1 MEKKL
6 FEVIKE
12 NQSALLA
19 RIEKGEIQTSSANG
33 ISTGNDEGISYEDAK
48 SVIEHFAA
56 YKKESRRFSQ
66 DPSKIVLSRR
76 VFEKVL
82 SAPDSQVNM
91 FLFAHLNEKSET
103 DFDLYEG
110 SPITEKINKALRGEE
125 NLFSWPLYIGSIFAA
140 VAGWYYCLEDSYA
153 KALVSFLVTAGLIV
167 LARLASRKHRTKKE
181 WLVHTLL
188 DQKGTMRE
196 QSAAA
201 LFSAGIDRPASRC
214 FASRF
219 KIRFSFIRE
228 HINLVGEAIKLN
240 GTVGYIINKNV
251 GISIFAKDKVATV
264 TLVSRFKSLDIMPV
278 ILLKESVII
287 RASFLESEEGCESES
302 SAYGSVENIFND
314 ADLTLLA

>member
-12 NQSALLA
+12 KQSLLLA

-48 SVIEHFAA
+48 SVIEHFAV
-56 YKKESRRFSQ
+56 YKKESRRFNQ

-76 VFEKVL
+76 VFEKIL
-82 SAPDSQVNM
+82 SAPGSQVNM

-103 DFDLYEG
+103 DFDLYND
-110 SPITEKINKALRGEE
+110 SPVTEKINKALQEDDGWVPRI
-125 NLFSWPLYIGSIFAA
+125 LFLFGAGFFAIALNYFLNNAYAKAA
-140 VAGWYYCLEDSYA
+140 VAIAILI
-153 KALVSFLVTAGLIV
+153 GLIV
-167 LARLASRKHRTKKE
+167 FAWQRSKISKAKGN

-201 LFSAGIDRPASRC
+201 LFSAGIDRPPSRI
-214 FASRF
+214 FANRF
-219 KIRFSFIRE
+219 KIRFSSIRE

-240 GTVGYIINKNV
+240 GTVGYIVNKNV
-251 GISIFAKDKVATV
+251 DISIFAKDKVATV
-264 TLVSRFKSLDIMPV
+264 TLGSRSKKIDIMPV
-278 ILLKESVII
+278 ILLKESIII
-287 RASFLESEEGCESES
+287 RASFLESDERCENES
-302 SAYGSVENIFND
+302 GAYGSIEDIFND
-314 ADLTLLA
+314 ADLALLV